1 MPFVGQWWAEWATWI
16 WFSSFVIFTNEGIY
30 MPRGIH
36 QKQDG
41 THSTLVPVLS
51 LARLLARQVAAEL
64 VAADKPAF
72 PSSPNDYA
80 TEDADA
86 EPQN

>member
-1 MPFVGQWWAEWATWI
+1 MNESICMPQ
-16 WFSSFVIFTNEGIY
+16 
-30 MPRGIH
+30 GIH
-36 QKQDG
+36 QKKGSPNG
-41 THSTLVPVLS
+41 TSAPVLS

-64 VAADKPAF
+64 VAVDKPAF

-86 EPQN
+86 TSQD